1 MAVRSGVGGF
11 GSGFAQG
18 FGLVSDYMNSQKR
31 NRLAEEELEMN
42 RNYRTGVLENERT
55 KMENDRIRN
64 KRLDSISQLTAE
76 TAGLRAKTE
85 KTRAETALLTAQ
97 TDAKKYDD
105 EGNLKPTP
113 VDQARIETLQ
123 KQGAAADSAKGLSD
137 FNLDTSKRERASRD
151 SAIAISNVI
160 TYANNGDFDNAQ
172 RELENPALYDPMAT
186 FNIAKTINP
195 ALMENFQETDS
206 LLRRVATGEPITQ
219 EMADNP
225 YALAGIGAVIGDDRA
240 QFIGSTI
247 DSSVFP
253 NAPEQ
258 FSGGR
263 LINTG
268 VFSLK
273 PNDQGEIGF
282 MTYNEVTL
290 PDGSSSFYYAPLSVN
305 RATGN
310 AADAT
315 VTMDEAGK
323 VMYGS
328 NYAIS
333 SIQNNPVA
341 VGVMEKHLKEQQF
354 GGVKEFEKQLN
365 ERVDAFGKLISQK
378 DPDTNIQGIGDD
390 FGVDLNMTAG
400 EFMARQDEV
409 REQISRQMLYGRS
422 KVSDLRRAQQFAAD
436 LKEQVPNFS
445 VEVSTTTGSGQ
456 NRSRGIKRSDMSL
469 DQLIEGGASQ
479 LTLNQL
485 SKVNQ
490 LFKGEGNTLT
500 GNNRKQKAETFSK
513 LKELLTEKFDLKL
526 TI

>member
-18 FGLVSDYMNSQKR
+18 FGLVSDYMNSQKKMK
-31 NRLAEEELEMN
+31 LAEQELESDRM
-42 RNYRTGVLENERT
+42 YREGLIEDRKAQRKIDAEQNKFLQGLRT
-55 KMENDRIRN
+55 T
-64 KRLDSISQLTAE
+64 QAE
-76 TAGLRAKTE
+76 TAGINAQAALTGAEARKMA
-85 KTRAETALLTAQ
+85 AETEAN
-97 TDAKKYDD
+97 KYDD
-105 EGNLKPTP
+105 KGNPKPTL
-113 VDQARIETLQ
+113 VDQARIETLR

-273 PNDQGEIGF
+273 PNDTGEIGF

-305 RATGN
+305 RSTGN

-341 VGVMEKHLKEQQF
+341 VGVMEGHLKEQKF
-354 GGVKEFEKQLN
+354 GGVDEFRDELN
-365 ERVDAFGKLISQK
+365 ARVEAFAKLISEK

-445 VEVSTTTGSGQ
+445 VEVSTTTGGGQ
-456 NRSRGIKRSDMSL
+456 NRRMGIKRSDMSL

-500 GNNRKQKAETFSK
+500 GNNRKQKAETLSK